1 MSKKIKTYGFTLIEL
16 LVVIAI
22 IGVLASIVLV
32 SLGGA
37 RAKASASKSKSD
49 LAQIMTALELYQSDN
64 VNVAGIGVGTCAN
77 AAADAAGAPDE
88 SISFTGST
96 NATTT
101 QHFAAGNVAGDDLC
115 AGNIIRTSPG
125 SWTPAPA
132 VPDTTYLQTI
142 PAPPATYF
150 YELSV
155 AGTAT
160 TYGIRA
166 TGFSDGGTFTC
177 TNGSCSCSGAALCQ
191 R

>member
-1 MSKKIKTYGFTLIEL
+1 MSKKIKNYGFTLIEL

-37 RAKASASKSKSD
+37 RAKASAAKAKSD
-49 LAQIMTALELYQSDN
+49 LAQVMTAIELYQSDN

-77 AAADAAGAPDE
+77 PATDAGAE
-88 SISFTGST
+88 AVAFGGAVAS
-96 NATTT
+96 TTT
-101 QHFAAGNVAGDDLC
+101 QHFAAGNAAADDLC
-115 AGNIIRTSPG
+115 AGNSIVTSPG
-125 SWTPAPA
+125 AWTPAPA
-132 VPDTTYLQTI
+132 VPDTTYIQTI
-142 PAPPATYF
+142 PAPPATYV

-177 TNGSCSCSGAALCQ
+177 TNGSCSCSGATLCQ
-191 R
+191 K